1 MDLTTHQNNKL
12 GQKQI
17 LNPEM
22 LHSLKVL
29 QLSKQELIEHIEH
42 ELEGN
47 PALETIEEPS
57 MEDSEDDI
65 IDSKNDLDPSES
77 SPEIRS
83 DGDDEE
89 EESKSDAG
97 IPFKVS
103 LIDYLVNQL
112 RLTDLTQEE
121 IRIGI
126 VIAGSLN
133 EDGYLKASVEEI
145 ADICGCS
152 TNLEKVEKVLSLM
165 QSFYPPG
172 LCARDLNE
180 CLLIQVKQLELES
193 PIPYSPIMPRII
205 LHHLN
210 ALKRKDYKAIGR
222 LLKTSPE
229 EVASAAKI
237 ISSLDP
243 TPGRKFCRYY
253 PDYIYPDLFL
263 YKFENQF
270 EIRSNDD
277 GMPKLKLSSLY
288 RTNGKNI
295 NHLSEEDK
303 EFIRQ
308 KKQSA
313 ELLVKNIHQRRRTLS
328 RVMESILKF
337 QREFFENGTKG
348 LKPLQMRTV
357 AEDIGL
363 SESTVARATK
373 NKYVHTPIGV
383 FRLRDFFKKAIEQT
397 EGQPV
402 SSPVVQELIKK
413 IVSEENPKKPYS
425 DAKVEKLVK
434 AAGFEIS
441 RRTIAKYR
449 EKIGI
454 LPSNLRKKP

>member
-83 DGDDEE
+83 SGDDEE
-89 EESKSDAG
+89 ESNSDAG

-103 LIDYLVNQL
+103 LIDYLINQL

-152 TNLEKVEKVLSLM
+152 ENLEKIEKVLSLM

-172 LCARDLNE
+172 LCARDLKE
-180 CLLIQVKQLELES
+180 CLLIQVKQRELES
-193 PIPYSPIMPRII
+193 PIPYSPILPRII

-210 ALKRKDYKAIGR
+210 ELKRKDYKAIGR

-243 TPGRKFCRYY
+243 TPGRKFCGYY
-253 PDYIYPDLFL
+253 PGYIYPDLFL

-277 GMPKLKLSSLY
+277 GMPKLKISSLY
-288 RTNGKNI
+288 RTNGKN
-295 NHLSEEDK
+295 DQP
-303 EFIRQ
+303 FIR
-308 KKQSA
+308 
-313 ELLVKNIHQRRRTLS
+313 RR
-328 RVMESILKF
+328 
-337 QREFFENGTKG
+337 
-348 LKPLQMRTV
+348 
-357 AEDIGL
+357 
-363 SESTVARATK
+363 
-373 NKYVHTPIGV
+373 
-383 FRLRDFFKKAIEQT
+383 
-397 EGQPV
+397 
-402 SSPVVQELIKK
+402 
-413 IVSEENPKKPYS
+413 
-425 DAKVEKLVK
+425 
-434 AAGFEIS
+434 
-441 RRTIAKYR
+441 
-449 EKIGI
+449 
-454 LPSNLRKKP
+454 